1 MPKSR
6 AAPFTGCDGTKTA
19 AANVNLTVS
28 PPTISPA
35 SQNLSGQTGQ
45 AVAPT
50 TVFTPAGLTTSITY
64 SVSPDLPA
72 GLRLNTTT
80 GVISGTPSEEQA
92 SLTYTITASDGTR
105 SAASTVNIAIA
116 AGGGSGGGGGGGN
129 SGLPDTGTSL
139 RIVGITL
146 GSALMLY
153 IAGIFIFRGRR
164 QLGFAADETA
174 AANNEKRKGSRGSCL
189 GTLFNAA
196 LSGVFSFG

>member
-1 MPKSR
+1 
-6 AAPFTGCDGTKTA
+6 
-19 AANVNLTVS
+19 
-28 PPTISPA
+28 
-35 SQNLSGQTGQ
+35 
-45 AVAPT
+45 
-50 TVFTPAGLTTSITY
+50 
-64 SVSPDLPA
+64 
-72 GLRLNTTT
+72 
-80 GVISGTPSEEQA
+80 
-92 SLTYTITASDGTR
+92 
-105 SAASTVNIAIA
+105 VNIAIA

-196 LSGVFSFG
+196 LPDVFSFG